1 MADLEK
7 LSIIIDEIKTY
18 LARLEKLRIKSEKD
32 LDDLKFDA
40 VSMIIFST
48 MNKTIDL
55 AEEVV
60 KAKNLG
66 MPFKYRDLFEFL
78 EKEKIISKKRKE
90 KLSDLTI
97 MRNNLAHRYERITKI
112 KLVHTVKDMKEV
124 KDFTEDII
132 KYFRK

>member
-18 LARLEKLRIKSEKD
+18 LARLENIKIKSEKD

-40 VSMIIFST
+40 VSMIIFSA

-60 KAKNLG
+60 KIKNLG

-78 EKEKIISKKRKE
+78 EKEKIISKRRKD
-90 KLSDLTI
+90 KLFDLTI
-97 MRNNLAHRYERITKI
+97 MRNNLTHRYDKITKA
-112 KLVHTVKDMKEV
+112 KLIHTIRDMKEI
-124 KDFTEDII
+124 KEFAEDIMR
-132 KYFRK
+132 YFRK

>member
-18 LARLEKLRIKSEKD
+18 LARL
-32 LDDLKFDA
+32 
-40 VSMIIFST
+40 
-48 MNKTIDL
+48 
-55 AEEVV
+55 
-60 KAKNLG
+60 
-66 MPFKYRDLFEFL
+66 
-78 EKEKIISKKRKE
+78 E